1 MNLPPL
7 YYKGGYKYI
16 CQADWQGQINLYP
29 PHPIDTQYCKV
40 STDGDITIAKWY
52 GSDGPSGPSID
63 TDTFML
69 GAWVHDALYQLLRE
83 EHLPPSFRKDADRV
97 LVEICEAKGMSWF
110 RRQYVYRSLR
120 MFGSPAASPKNIKE
134 VFIA

>member
-16 CQADWQGQINLYP
+16 CQEDWQGQINLYP
-29 PHPIDTQYCKV
+29 TEDIETPYCKL
-40 STDGDITIAKWY
+40 SMDGDISISRGY

-69 GAWVHDALYQLLRE
+69 GAWVHDALYQLLRDE
-83 EHLPPSFRKDADRV
+83 ALPQTYRQGADRV
-97 LVEICEAKGMSWF
+97 LVEICEAKGMNWF

-120 MFGSPAASPKNIKE
+120 MFGSPAASPHNKKE
-134 VFIA
+134 VLIA